1 MKKLLIAFAV
11 IAFANNINAQEQ
23 KPNPLSFSGYL
34 DTYYTYDFNNPE
46 NNTRPV
52 FVYAYNRTNEVNIN
66 LAFLRGTYQ
75 TENIK
80 GVLAMAAGT
89 YMNANY
95 AAESG
100 VLKNIYEAYTGVKI
114 SKTKNLWVEA
124 GVMPSHIGFESAH
137 APSCMTL
144 TRSIMADNSP
154 YFETGARINYT
165 TDSGKWY
172 LSGLVLN
179 GWQRIQRPDGNHTP
193 AFGTQ
198 VTYNP
203 TSKVT
208 LNSSTFIGND
218 KPDTAKQMRYFHNL
232 YGAFHL
238 NPKWEMIA
246 GFDIGAEQK
255 AKGSEQYNCWYTP
268 VIIAQ
273 YKPTDKVHVAARG
286 EYYSDKN
293 GVIISTGTPNGFQ
306 TFGYSAN
313 FDYVINSN
321 ALFRIEAR
329 SMNSKD
335 NIFTNS
341 SDNPTNNNVY
351 VTTALQITF

>member
-1 MKKLLIAFAV
+1 MKRLLIIALAAFG
-11 IAFANNINAQEQ
+11 ITNSNAQDKLPQ
-23 KPNPLSFSGYL
+23 PLSFSAYL
-34 DTYYTYDFNNPE
+34 DTYYVYDFNNPD
-46 NNTRPV
+46 NNTRPS

-66 LAFLRGTYQ
+66 LGFVRANYQ
-75 TENIK
+75 TENVK
-80 GVLAMAAGT
+80 GVLTLATGT
-89 YMNANY
+89 YMNTNY

-100 VLKNIYEAYTGVKI
+100 VLKNIYEAYGGVKI

-137 APSCMTL
+137 SPSCWTL

-165 TDSGKWY
+165 SDNGKWY

-198 VTYNP
+198 FTFKPNA
-203 TSKVT
+203 KVT
-208 LNSSTFIGND
+208 LNSSSFVGND
-218 KPDTAKQMRYFHNL
+218 KPDDVKQMRYFHNL
-232 YGAFHL
+232 YGQFQL
-238 NPKWEMIA
+238 TDKWGLIA

-255 AKGSEQYNCWYTP
+255 AKGSEAYNCWYTQTA
-268 VIIAQ
+268 ILQ
-273 YKPTDKVHVAARG
+273 YKPASKIQLAARG
-286 EYYSDKN
+286 EYYSDQN

-313 FDYVINSN
+313 FDYLPADNFM
-321 ALFRIEAR
+321 FRLEAR
-329 SMNSKD
+329 TLNSKD
-335 NIFTNS
+335 DIFMKNN
-341 SDNPTNNNVY
+341 NPTNSNVI
-351 VTTALQITF
+351 VTTSMVISF